1 MFFIQ
6 GRLDLHRPEY
16 ERKEETDDGEKTVE
30 KEIHYRGGNGDCD
43 E

>member
-16 ERKEETDDGEKTVE
+16 EEETDDGEKTVE